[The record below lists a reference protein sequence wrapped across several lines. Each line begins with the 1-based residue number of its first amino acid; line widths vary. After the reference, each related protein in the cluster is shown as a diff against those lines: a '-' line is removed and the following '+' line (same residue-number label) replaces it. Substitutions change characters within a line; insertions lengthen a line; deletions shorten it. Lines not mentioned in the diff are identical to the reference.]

1 MKFSV
6 IVPVYKVEKY
16 LHQCVDSV
24 LAQDY
29 EDFELILVDD
39 GSPDNS
45 GAICDE
51 YAEKDNRVVV
61 IHKENG
67 GASAARNTGIKE
79 ATGDYLFFLDSDD
92 YWDNPSAMRIVAENI
107 KKYNSDICQFFERLY
122 IESEDDL
129 RPVPFKNLEAMN
141 GMEFCEM
148 LSSAVRTNSVA
159 IAAHAMVMN
168 REFVLKNKLF
178 FKTGVKTEDLEW
190 SIRIFMC
197 RPRVS
202 FIDDVFYIYRYER
215 EGSVTSTVD
224 YAQLRDYCDMV
235 QDGIDAVEKLD
246 DDIKMPVMSYL
257 MYHILICCGL
267 CYKVKQ
273 TGKQKRE
280 SLNKLR
286 KMCKGRITAYTLSP
300 KVAFAQKL
308 YKPFGFSIMA
318 RAIGFYLKYRKK

>member
-29 EDFELILVDD
+29 KNFELILVDD

-45 GAICDE
+45 GVICDE
-51 YAEKDNRVVV
+51 YAKRDNRVVV

-67 GASAARNTGIKE
+67 GASAARNSGIKA

-92 YWDNPSAMRIVAENI
+92 YWDNPSAMSIVAENI
-107 KKYNSDICQFFERLY
+107 KKYNSNICQFFERLY
-122 IESEDDL
+122 IESENDL
-129 RPVPFKNLEAMN
+129 RPVPFKNLESMN

-148 LSSAVRTNSVA
+148 LSSAVKTNSVA

-168 REFVLKNKLF
+168 REFVLKNNLF

-190 SIRIFMC
+190 SIRIFLC
-197 RPRVS
+197 RPKVS

-224 YAQLRDYCDMV
+224 YVQLRDYCDMV
-235 QDGIDAVEKLD
+235 QDGIDIVEKLD
-246 DDIKMPVMSYL
+246 DDIKEPVMSYL

-273 TGKQKRE
+273 TRKQKKE
-280 SLNKLR
+280 NLNKLK
-286 KMCKGRITAYTLSP
+286 KMCKDRITVYTLSP
-300 KVAFAQKL
+300 KVKFAQKL
-308 YKPFGFSIMA
+308 YKFFGFSIMA
-318 RAIGFYLKYRKK
+318 KAIGFYLKYRKK